1 MTVKPKPIDLVNVTM
16 YVYCVLLFSYVAYR
30 AFSLSFTF
38 DEITTSQIV
47 NGDEWSDFGLAAN
60 NHFLNVLLIKASLF
74 FFRPSELV
82 YRLPNVLGFILYLV
96 YAVKLGRLLKPSA
109 PYIPLL
115 LLTAMPFIL
124 DLFWACERL
133 WTFVGFPCFRSDH
146 NWRFQ
151 RAVHG

>member
-1 MTVKPKPIDLVNVTM
+1 KPIDLVNVTM

-151 RAVHG
+151 GHLV

>member
-151 RAVHG
+151 GH

>member
-146 NWRFQ
+146 NWSFQ
-151 RAVHG
+151 GHLF

>member
-124 DLFWACERL
+124 DLFFACVWL
-133 WTFVGFPCFRSDH
+133 
-146 NWRFQ
+146 
-151 RAVHG
+151 

>member
-151 RAVHG
+151 GHLV

>member
-82 YRLPNVLGFILYLV
+82 YRLPNVLGFILYLS
-96 YAVKLGRLLKPSA
+96 L
-109 PYIPLL
+109 IH
-115 LLTAMPFIL
+115 I
-124 DLFWACERL
+124 
-133 WTFVGFPCFRSDH
+133 
-146 NWRFQ
+146 
-151 RAVHG
+151 